1 MQDDGVQNTWDYG
14 GGVEQDLHRYSSKI
28 TEGKDN
34 GKYRCNLCGTD
45 VNISP
50 KAGTR
55 VPAYFFCFRAV
66 IFKSGVSCR
75 NIGQEQ
81 LPV

>member
-1 MQDDGVQNTWDYG
+1 MQDGGVQNSWDYG

-50 KAGTR
+50 KAGTG
-55 VPAYFFCFRAV
+55 VPAYFFAFVQLYSNQVFRAEILV
-66 IFKSGVSCR
+66 R
-75 NIGQEQ
+75 NSYA
-81 LPV
+81 